1 MSDPHVEAIGIGKRF
16 GGVRALDDV
25 TVTVERGEIHGL
37 VGENGAGKSTLG
49 KLIAGVHAPDSGELR
64 VNGVPVRYH
73 SPRDAIG
80 DGVTMIAQ
88 EIALVPA
95 RSVIENVYLGSESHR
110 MGLVDKGELRR
121 RFDELSERAGF
132 GIAAE
137 RRVGSLRQADQQKVE
152 ILRALA
158 RDARL
163 LVMDEPTA
171 ALTADE
177 AEKLF
182 EIIRGLNALGTTIV
196 YVSHFLDEV
205 LGLVD
210 RVTVLRDGELVR
222 TSNAAEETAD
232 KLVMAMVGK
241 SLDLTFPE
249 KHFPSADAPVT
260 FSCSGLGRENAIE
273 DISFEIKQGEI
284 VGLAGLIGSGRS
296 EVARC
301 IFGADVQ
308 DAGELTLDG
317 KPLTV
322 RGPRQAIRQG
332 IAMLPESR
340 KDQGLVMRRSIIE
353 NVTLAHLDDVSKATL
368 IDRPRERRDAV
379 ALMEQ
384 LDVRAERPTA
394 PITTLSGGNQQKTLF
409 AKWLFRPPK
418 LLLADEPTRGVD
430 VGAKQAIYELIHSL
444 AASGMAV
451 LVISSE
457 HEEVIGLAHRVL
469 VMRQGRIVAEFDGK
483 TVTEDEVLT
492 AAFSA
497 EKTVEGGSA

>member
-1 MSDPHVEAIGIGKRF
+1 MSDPHVEAVGIGKRF

-25 TVTVERGEIHGL
+25 TVTIERGEIHGL

-64 VNGVPVRYH
+64 VNGQTVRYH

-95 RSVIENVYLGSESHR
+95 RSVIENVYLGSESR
-110 MGLVDKGELRR
+110 RFGMVDRRALRR

-132 GIAAE
+132 GIAPDL
-137 RRVGSLRQADQQKVE
+137 RVGALRQADQQKVE

-158 RDARL
+158 RNAEL

-171 ALTADE
+171 ALTTDE
-177 AEKLF
+177 AERLF
-182 EIIRGLNALGTTIV
+182 EIIRGLNGQGTSIV

-205 LGLVD
+205 LALVD
-210 RVTVLRDGELVR
+210 QVTVLRDGELVR
-222 TSNAAEETAD
+222 TSAAADETAD
-232 KLVMAMVGK
+232 KLVTAMIGK

-249 KHFPSADAPVT
+249 KKFPPTEAPVV
-260 FSCSGLGRENAIE
+260 FGCQGLGRHGVIE
-273 DISFEIKQGEI
+273 DITFDIREGEI

-301 IFGADVQ
+301 IFGADQ
-308 DAGELTLDG
+308 RDEGDLTLG
-317 KPLTV
+317 SEPLEART
-322 RGPRQAIRQG
+322 PRQAIKQG
-332 IAMLPESR
+332 IALLPESR
-340 KDQGLVMRRSIIE
+340 KDQGLIMRRSIVE
-353 NVTLAHLDDVSKATL
+353 NITLPHLDDVSTATV
-368 IDRPRERRDAV
+368 IDRGRERRETTE
-379 ALMEQ
+379 LMQQ

-394 PITTLSGGNQQKTLF
+394 PINSLSGGNQQKTLF
-409 AKWLFRPPK
+409 AKWLLRPPK

-430 VGAKQAIYELIHSL
+430 VGAKQAIYELIHRL
-444 AASGMAV
+444 AEDGMAV

-457 HEEVIGLAHRVL
+457 HEEIIGLAHRVL

-483 TVTEDEVLT
+483 TVTEDDVLS
-492 AAFSA
+492 AAFAAAAAGHGASA
-497 EKTVEGGSA
+497 